1 MAKKAPFY
9 NGLTA
14 GTKPHAVL
22 YAVAVVTTKELRCPF
37 VAVLTVA
44 LLVSLSSAS
53 ATFGI
58 SAEWTID
65 GSSSILFSALLF
77 AQTAAG
83 PNHAAQARAAS
94 TNTAASKLTTN
105 QQRGR
110 RLLEAALAEASSL
123 QPEMRT
129 FVMWKI
135 AEAYKKADSAKSE
148 ALLRDAFVASLSIED
163 IAPETPAGV
172 CQDLVGCGI
181 KVWLQR
187 EILKSM
193 ISSSDVEALFLQAR
207 PQVQKSAIELLI
219 QRYLAQK
226 NLAKVRQLMTSLA
239 DQGEYPYESA
249 MDLIFALPAGSAE
262 RVTIFSEAVSAY
274 RAQSAG
280 ISFGTDYMGLPG
292 MVTRFWRDMPPE
304 MAEDA
309 IDEIL
314 VRARNP
320 DEGSFS
326 HFTFSGPAGSIA
338 LNSQYQYRLFQL
350 LPILEQL
357 DQSKAESLLRDN
369 PDLRPML
376 NQFPEGL
383 QAVQPDYRLHP
394 PKSGEPAQISMNFSV
409 GNDRATVS
417 PLAVQAQQELQR
429 RQKQIATDTDG
440 SPRQAIAEAVSLP
453 EFMSSPGTFG
463 GQDTYPR
470 AQALLEIARKT
481 GRKNSSVARDAL
493 GELRKA
499 LAQAS
504 PMMQGAFLNDAVS
517 EYMEIGDQESAE
529 TSLKEALKVA
539 EKLYAVDTD
548 SDNPNRAFKGAWPS
562 TNQWR
567 HCIQLGT
574 KLSPT
579 KAEAMIA
586 GIRDPDIATFQK
598 VYFASALLGVTSGAA
613 SVAVITKDRE
623 GFMSF

>member
-1 MAKKAPFY
+1 
-9 NGLTA
+9 
-14 GTKPHAVL
+14 
-22 YAVAVVTTKELRCPF
+22 
-37 VAVLTVA
+37 
-44 LLVSLSSAS
+44 
-53 ATFGI
+53 
-58 SAEWTID
+58 
-65 GSSSILFSALLF
+65 
-77 AQTAAG
+77 
-83 PNHAAQARAAS
+83 
-94 TNTAASKLTTN
+94 
-105 QQRGR
+105 
-110 RLLEAALAEASSL
+110 
-123 QPEMRT
+123 
-129 FVMWKI
+129 
-135 AEAYKKADSAKSE
+135 
-148 ALLRDAFVASLSIED
+148 LRDAFVASLSIED
-163 IAPETPAGV
+163 IAPETPGGV
-172 CQDLVGCGI
+172 CQDLEGCGI

-187 EILKSM
+187 ETLKSM
-193 ISSSDVEALFLQAR
+193 ISSSEVEALLLQAR
-207 PQVQKSAIELLI
+207 PQVQKSVIELLI
-219 QRYLAQK
+219 PRYLAQK
-226 NLAKVRQLMTSLA
+226 NLAKVRQLIISLA
-239 DQGEYPYESA
+239 DRGEYPYESA
-249 MDLIFALPAGSAE
+249 MDLIFALPTGSPE
-262 RVTIFSEAVSAY
+262 SVTIFSEAVNAY
-274 RAQSAG
+274 RAQKEG
-280 ISFGTDYMGLPG
+280 ISFGTGYIGLPG

-304 MAEDA
+304 MSEDA

-314 VRARNP
+314 ARARNT
-320 DEGSFS
+320 DEGPFS
-326 HFTFSGPAGSIA
+326 PHLTFSGPAGSIA

-350 LPILEQL
+350 LPILEEL

-409 GNDRATVS
+409 GNDRATVN

-470 AQALLEIARKT
+470 AQALLEIAQKT
-481 GRKNSSVARDAL
+481 GKKNSSVAKDAL

-499 LAQAS
+499 LVQAS
-504 PMMQGAFLNDAVS
+504 PMMQSAFLNDAAS
-517 EYMEIGDQESAE
+517 EYMEIGDQEGAE

-548 SDNPNRAFKGAWPS
+548 SDNPNRVFKGAWPS

-567 HCIQLGT
+567 HCVQLGT

-598 VYFASALLGVTSGAA
+598 VYFASSLLGVTSGPA
-613 SVAVITKDRE
+613 SVAVITKDQGR
-623 GFMSF
+623 FFSF